1 MGVKLQ
7 RLGNLGKAKALKS
20 SHQTRLL
27 TEKNARNLQKFT
39 KIYKK

>member
-27 TEKNARNLQKFT
+27 GGKIVKN
-39 KIYKK
+39 